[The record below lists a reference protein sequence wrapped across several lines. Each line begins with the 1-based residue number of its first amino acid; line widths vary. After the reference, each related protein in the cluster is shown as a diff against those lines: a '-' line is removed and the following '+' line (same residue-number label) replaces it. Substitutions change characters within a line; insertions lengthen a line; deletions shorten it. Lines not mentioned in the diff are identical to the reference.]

1 MPNLAKKKKIQI
13 SVKLNAELVERVD
26 QLASDL
32 GLNRTGALSIA
43 LLGGLNYLEVVTN
56 PGAVL
61 NDPALAGE
69 LTALVKKVAQNAQE
83 D

>member
-1 MPNLAKKKKIQI
+1 MTNLAKKKKIQI

-26 QLASDL
+26 QLAIDL

-56 PGAVL
+56 PGQVL
-61 NDPALAGE
+61 NDPELAGE